1 MGAHNTVLVIG
12 AGIAGLSVALAAA
25 QRGFTVL
32 VLYRSPRAQC
42 NSAWAQGG
50 VAAALGKGDSPR
62 QHAQDTCVA
71 GRGLNDP
78 RAVLQLTQ
86 RAKEAL
92 QQVHLLDV
100 FVHAQDGSLQLG
112 QEAAHRHPR
121 ILHAP
126 GGFTGE
132 ALMARLWEQ
141 ADAQPRIQWIA
152 GRAVRLLID
161 DRSCQGAW
169 VVPEGETMAQPLFA
183 AETVLAT
190 GGFAGLYAHSTNPAE
205 TNGEGLALA
214 YEAGA
219 TLADLEFVQFHP
231 TAYLPPDGGQP
242 LLLSEALR
250 GAGAVLIDAQGQRI
264 LADHPQGELAGRD
277 VVAQAVWQAEHG
289 TQATQVFLSLERVPK
304 ARVLEAFGGL
314 VEQLAR
320 YGYDLTEDPVPI
332 APVAHFT
339 MGGVCTDRW
348 GRTNVPGLWAVGEV
362 ACTGVHG
369 ANRLASNSLLEGL
382 VFGQVLAAAL
392 TQQEPAVTAGGPQPH
407 VPPILDRMRFPQ
419 LAIALEE
426 KAGIVRDEDH
436 LAQWEEELSNATFE
450 ADLPTAPLLLLA
462 AAARWRTESRGA
474 HLRRDFP
481 ETTPAWRGH
490 ICHQRDRG
498 SWFAPLDSHARPI
511 PLGRVGRGQQL
522 HQERGNYA
530 WA

>member
-1 MGAHNTVLVIG
+1 MGARNTVLVIG
-12 AGIAGLSVALAAA
+12 AGVAGLSVALAAA
-25 QRGFTVL
+25 KRGFTVF
-32 VLYRSPRAQC
+32 VLHRSPRSRC

-50 VAAALGKGDSPR
+50 VAAAVGKGDSPR
-62 QHAQDTCVA
+62 QHAQDTCAA

-86 RAKEAL
+86 QAEEAL
-92 QQVHLLDV
+92 EQANLLDV

-126 GGFTGE
+126 GGLTGQ

-141 ADAQPRIQWIA
+141 VDAQPRIRWIA

-161 DRSCQGAW
+161 DRGCQGAW
-169 VVPEGETMAQPLFA
+169 VVPEGETMAQPILA
-183 AETVLAT
+183 AQTVLAT

-231 TAYLPPDGGQP
+231 TAYLPPDGSQP

-250 GAGAVLIDAQGQRI
+250 GAGAILIDAQGQRI
-264 LADHPQGELAGRD
+264 LAGHPQGELAGRD

-289 TQATQVFLSLERVPK
+289 PQATQVFLSLERVPK
-304 ARVLEAFGGL
+304 ARVFEAFGGL
-314 VEQLAR
+314 AEQLTR
-320 YGYDLTEDPVPI
+320 YGYDLAEDPVPI

-348 GRTNVPGLWAVGEV
+348 GRTNVPALWAVGEV

-382 VFGQVLAAAL
+382 VFGQTLAAAL
-392 TQQEPAVTAGGPQPH
+392 TEREPATAAMGERPQ
-407 VPPILDRMRFPQ
+407 VPPSIDRIRVPQ
-419 LAIALEE
+419 LAVALEE

-436 LAQWEEELSNATFE
+436 LAQWEEDLSSGTFD
-450 ADLPTAPLLLLA
+450 ANLPAAPLLLLA

-481 ETTPAWRGH
+481 DANPAWRGH
-490 ICHQRDRG
+490 IYHQRDLG
-498 SWFAPLDSHARPI
+498 SWFAPLYPQTRPVT
-511 PLGRVGRGQQL
+511 LGRADTRQL
-522 HQERGNYA
+522 HHERGSYA